1 MKIMSN
7 LRALHGV
14 VLALISLTLANA
26 AAAQEIRVTLLGTGT
41 PIVNFSRFGMS
52 TLVEAGSQKLLFDAG
67 RGVVLRLQQKGASI
81 RDINAIFVTHLH
93 SDHLTGLP
101 DVYATAEL
109 LPLAIGGR
117 KTPLELWGPAGIENV
132 ARGIEL
138 MFTDNNRLRAIG
150 GEIAQDA
157 TRISVH
163 PLSAGVVYER
173 DGVKVTAFL
182 VNHGHVV
189 PAYGFKVDY
198 AGQAVVLSGDT
209 AYAPNLVAAAKNA
222 DLLVHCIA
230 IGSARLEQLRWDF
243 VRRFYEYLAN
253 PETVAKVLSET
264 RPRDAVFSH
273 ISLYSQAEIPPAT
286 EEELISR
293 VRAGYDGP
301 FVIGQDLMS
310 FTVSGN
316 KVTREPYSPDMRQ
329 RASPGTMQ

>member
-1 MKIMSN
+1 MLN
-7 LRALHGV
+7 ERALQIACSAIV
-14 VLALISLTLANA
+14 LCVLASTA
-26 AAAQEIRVTLLGTGT
+26 AAPQEIKVTLLGTGT
-41 PIVNFSRFGMS
+41 PIVNFNRFGMG

-81 RDINAIFVTHLH
+81 RDINGIFITHLH

-101 DVYATAEL
+101 DLYATAEL

-117 KTPLELWGPAGIENV
+117 KTPLDIWGPAGIGNV

-138 MFTDNNRLRAIG
+138 MFTDNNRFRAVG

-157 TRISVH
+157 ARIAEH
-163 PLSAGVVYER
+163 ELSEGVAYER

-182 VNHGHVV
+182 VNHGYVV
-189 PAYGFKVDY
+189 PAYGFRVDY
-198 AGQAVVLSGDT
+198 AGHAVVLSGDT
-209 AYAPNLVAAAKNA
+209 AYAPNLIAKGKGA
-222 DLLVHCIA
+222 DLLVHCLA

-243 VRRFYEYLAN
+243 VRRFYEYLSN
-253 PETVAKVLSET
+253 PETVAKVLAET

-273 ISLYSQAEIPPAT
+273 ISLYSQADIPAAT
-286 EEELISR
+286 KEELTAR

-310 FTVSGN
+310 FTIGNSG
-316 KVTREPYSPDMRQ
+316 VTREPYSAEFRQ
-329 RASPGTMQ
+329 RAFPGTMH